1 MEETQIARCD
11 FKLSAMLA
19 ISRLMKAA
27 YDQGD
32 YARVEALSEAHKAIY
47 EIAS

>member
-1 MEETQIARCD
+1 MEENQIARGGM
-11 FKLSAMLA
+11 KLQAMEA

>member
-1 MEETQIARCD
+1 MEENQIARGGM
-11 FKLSAMLA
+11 KLQAMEA

-32 YARVEALSEAHKAIY
+32 YAKVEALHQAHTAVY

>member
-1 MEETQIARCD
+1 MEEAQIARCD
-11 FKLSAMLA
+11 FKLSAMEA
-19 ISRLMKAA
+19 ISRLMKVA

-32 YARVEALSEAHKAIY
+32 YAKVEALHQAHTAVY

>member
-1 MEETQIARCD
+1 MEEAQIARIAL
-11 FKLSAMLA
+11 KLQAMEA
-19 ISRLMKAA
+19 ISRLMKVA

-32 YARVEALSEAHKAIY
+32 YAKVEALSEAHKAIY

>member
-1 MEETQIARCD
+1 MEEAQIARID
-11 FKLSAMLA
+11 MKLQAMEA
-19 ISRLMKAA
+19 ISYLMQKA